1 MADQLL
7 TIASEQSVGSF
18 LLELPEHGTCARI
31 LNSLPER
38 TARVADQRSEPASN
52 RAALHIARME
62 LLPGPV
68 TIWGD
73 PDLIT
78 LFAHHSLSPTS
89 GCGSSATQMY
99 QAWSQGGYR

>member
-7 TIASEQSVGSF
+7 AIASERSVSSL
-18 LLELPEHGTCARI
+18 LLELPEHRTCPRI

-38 TARVADQRSEPASN
+38 IARVADQRGEPASN
-52 RAALHIARME
+52 RTALHIARME

-68 TIWGD
+68 KIWGG

-78 LFAHHSLSPTS
+78 LLAHHSLSPIS
-89 GCGSSATQMY
+89 GSGSSAEQMY